1 MSAIVQSNNGP
12 IRWNVRVVY
21 NTEDGDDVMEHK
33 VSEIDEIHDIVE
45 AGPSFYAIRQ
55 ITITLANPANLV
67 TVEASL

>member
-1 MSAIVQSNNGP
+1 MCSSSNPP

-21 NTEDGDDVMEHK
+21 NTEDGDDEMEHK
-33 VSEIDEIHDIVE
+33 VTEIEEVHHLIE
-45 AGPSFYAIRQ
+45 AGPSFYAVRS